1 MTTTDVLEHHGILGM
16 KWGVRRKRGADGRV
30 IKNGGSGGNT
40 PSEAPSSQNSQRHY
54 ARSSKHAHLTNDQL
68 NERINRIQLEKRYSE
83 LTMSRGEAARR
94 RLYTKFEDAAVKGVT
109 NILTKAIEAKIAQAI
124 GMKPKGMKGAAKEMA
139 GEAKKSVITK
149 ESVEEAGRK
158 AWDSRPHPPKDRS
171 DIFPDVVN
179 NKLKPSEGSTP
190 SSGSGKPPKP
200 SDGGGKPRAVDG
212 AKPYG
217 SINRERRIP
226 RVDSTGKEVVP
237 YSPSRNLP
245 SSIAQ
250 ARPKAQSPSGPRMI
264 GSNRPPTV
272 DAGQGRVRP
281 VPRTP
286 SPSLGAAPARR
297 QVGSS
302 ANSLGGG
309 AWQTRPGASGRK
321 SPGPR
326 KAPGPVLDLGGGAT
340 QSRPGVPLGTPPT
353 SIPSWAKSAAV
364 RQKPVSD
371 LGKARGVS
379 EASNSVR
386 KKVVGI
392 PTTRRFRRS
401 AGTAPASKRDG

>member
-30 IKNGGSGGNT
+30 IKNGGSGGNAS
-40 PSEAPSSQNSQRHY
+40 SEAPSSQNSQRHY

-109 NILTKAIEAKIAQAI
+109 NILTKAIEAKIAQSI

-139 GEAKKSVITK
+139 GEAKKSTITR
-149 ESVEEAGRK
+149 EQAEARSRE
-158 AWDSRPHPPKDRS
+158 AWKTHKPSDRS
-171 DIFPDVVN
+171 HIFPDVVN
-179 NKLKPSEGSTP
+179 NKLKPSGGSAP
-190 SSGSGKPPKP
+190 SDGSGKPPKP

-217 SINRERRIP
+217 DVNRERRIP
-226 RVDSTGKEVVP
+226 HMDSIGKEVVP

-245 SSIAQ
+245 SSITQ
-250 ARPKAQSPSGPRMI
+250 ARPRPQSPSGPRMI

-286 SPSLGAAPARR
+286 SPSLGAAPTRR

-321 SPGPR
+321 SPAPR
-326 KAPGPVLDLGGGAT
+326 KAPGPVLGVGGGAT
-340 QSRPGVPLGTPPT
+340 QSRPGVPLGTQPT
-353 SIPSWAKSAAV
+353 AIPSWAKSADI
-364 RQKPVSD
+364 RRKPASD

-379 EASNSVR
+379 KASNSVR

-392 PTTRRFRRS
+392 PATRRFRRS